1 MINKFA
7 LLLLIVM
14 GLASCKSSQ
23 SSKNKNNMAQL
34 KQNTTT
40 TWQLIGL
47 SGEEIKAGDSQ
58 KPIQFTLDVNNRVY
72 GFTGCNNFNGNFS
85 LDDNYALSF
94 SPLATTRMACPDV
107 KVNEQEVL
115 NIFNQTKFYTLEG
128 DNLFLKNSQDNLLAK
143 FKKIE
148 QQEQIVEKY
157 WKLKELNGKTIEMQ
171 PNQDKEI
178 YFMLKTD
185 ENRLTGFGGCNT
197 IGGSFELKTG
207 QRIDFSNLLSTMRM
221 CEGDISKIEKEFFK
235 VFDTADNYS
244 IKNDRLTL
252 NVGRRAPL
260 AVFEA
265 VYF

>member
-7 LLLLIVM
+7 LLLLIAM

-23 SSKNKNNMAQL
+23 SSKNKNNMVQL
-34 KQNTTT
+34 EQNTTT
-40 TWQLIGL
+40 TWQLIEL
-47 SGEEIKAGDSQ
+47 NGEEIKAGDQ
-58 KPIQFTLDVNNRVY
+58 KPVRFTLDVNNRVY

-85 LDDNYALSF
+85 LDKNYTLSF
-94 SPLATTRMACPDV
+94 SPLATTRMACPDA
-107 KVNEQEVL
+107 KINEQQVL
-115 NIFNQTKFYTLEG
+115 DVFNQSKFYTLEG
-128 DNLFLKNSQDNLLAK
+128 DWLFLKNSQDNLLAK

-157 WKLKELNGKTIEMQ
+157 WKLKELNGKKIEMQ

-185 ENRLTGFGGCNT
+185 ENRLTAYGGCNT
-197 IGGSFELKTG
+197 IGGSFELKNG

-221 CEGDISKIEKEFFK
+221 CEEDISKVEKEFFK

-244 IKNDRLTL
+244 ITGDRLTL